1 MKNKQFIYLI
11 LFFALALFS
20 CESKTIISDS
30 KKIENEVWNIGVPV
44 NLELEV
50 NDISKFYNLFIN
62 VNVKEDFLTNNLWLF
77 ISTKSP
83 SGNVQT
89 DTVMY
94 YVTDEKGKWF
104 GDKSGDIVKN
114 KFVYKPNI
122 KFPEQGKYL
131 FSISHGMREM
141 DLPKV
146 SLVGVTAEEVVEDK

>member
-1 MKNKQFIYLI
+1 MKNKQFIYLF
-11 LFFALALFS
+11 LFFTLFLFS
-20 CESKTIISDS
+20 CKSKIVISDS
-30 KKIENEVWNIGVPV
+30 QKIEGEIWNIGKTV

-50 NDISKFYNLFIN
+50 IDVSKFYNLYIN
-62 VNVKEDFLTNNLWLF
+62 VDVKEDFLTNNLWLF

-83 SGNVQT
+83 SGNVQS

-104 GDKSGDIVKN
+104 GNKRSDIVKN

-131 FSISHGMREM
+131 FSIYHGMREI

-146 SLVGVTAEEVVEDK
+146 SIVGVTVEEELKAK